1 MEQKVTFYEELN
13 AKQHTKIRENAERIK
28 EIQDELVKIAYD
40 EGLVDGYI
48 QARQDLEE
56 EERERFRKADE
67 ELVEFWVDT
76 IIIAVIGVAVATIIA
91 GVSYL

>member
-1 MEQKVTFYEELN
+1 MEQKITFYEELN
-13 AKQHTKIRENAERIK
+13 AKLHTKIRENAERIK

-48 QARQDLEE
+48 QARQHLEE
-56 EERERFRKADE
+56 EEREKFRKADE